1 VKKQLLKAAIIG
13 STFGLAVALMPGCS
27 KQSSQS
33 DNANSSAQLAADEVS
48 NMSADEATV
57 MNKNAGAGK
66 VVATL
71 ASVDSSIDSISWSVN
86 PYHFNGTSWVRLA
99 VLTTSFGYMRTRAD
113 TITFYDTSGN
123 ILEIPTMATLYTL
136 RHDRQVNQTKGIIT
150 AALSISVFDTLK
162 KSADTTFVKNGAIT
176 GTCDGQTLKTG
187 IISNVTRLYSN
198 GYWQFPSSGSIAV
211 DMPRYDFTITFTGT
225 NASGNYTATVNV
237 DNLVTGKS
245 RTVYVTVSIY

>member
-13 STFGLAVALMPGCS
+13 STLGLAVALMPGCS

-33 DNANSSAQLAADEVS
+33 DNANSSAQLAADEVA
-48 NMSADEATV
+48 NMSADEGTV
-57 MNKNAGAGK
+57 MSNANAGVGK
-66 VVATL
+66 II

-86 PYHFNGTSWVRLA
+86 PYHFVSGIGWVRYA

-245 RTVYVTVSIY
+245 RTVYLTVSIY

>member
-13 STFGLAVALMPGCS
+13 STLGLAVALMPGCS

-33 DNANSSAQLAADEVS
+33 DNANSSAQLAADEVA
-48 NMSADEATV
+48 NMSADEGTV
-57 MNKNAGAGK
+57 MSNANAGVGK
-66 VVATL
+66 II

-86 PYHFNGTSWVRLA
+86 PYHFVSGIGWVRYA

-150 AALSISVFDTLK
+150 AALSISVFDT
-162 KSADTTFVKNGAIT
+162 
-176 GTCDGQTLKTG
+176 
-187 IISNVTRLYSN
+187 
-198 GYWQFPSSGSIAV
+198 
-211 DMPRYDFTITFTGT
+211 
-225 NASGNYTATVNV
+225 
-237 DNLVTGKS
+237 
-245 RTVYVTVSIY
+245 

>member
-1 VKKQLLKAAIIG
+1 MKKQLLKAAIIG
-13 STFGLAVALMPGCS
+13 STLGLAVALMPGCS

-33 DNANSSAQLAADEVS
+33 DNANSSAQLAADEVA
-48 NMSADEATV
+48 NMSADEGTV
-57 MNKNAGAGK
+57 MSNANAGVGK
-66 VVATL
+66 II

-86 PYHFNGTSWVRLA
+86 PYHFVSGIGWVRYA

>member
-1 VKKQLLKAAIIG
+1 MKKQLLKAAIIG
-13 STFGLAVALMPGCS
+13 STLGLAVALMPGCS

-33 DNANSSAQLAADEVS
+33 DNANSSAQLAADEVA
-48 NMSADEATV
+48 NMSADEGTV
-57 MNKNAGAGK
+57 MSNANAGVGK
-66 VVATL
+66 II

-86 PYHFNGTSWVRLA
+86 PYHFVSGIGWVRYA

-245 RTVYVTVSIY
+245 RTVYLTVSIY